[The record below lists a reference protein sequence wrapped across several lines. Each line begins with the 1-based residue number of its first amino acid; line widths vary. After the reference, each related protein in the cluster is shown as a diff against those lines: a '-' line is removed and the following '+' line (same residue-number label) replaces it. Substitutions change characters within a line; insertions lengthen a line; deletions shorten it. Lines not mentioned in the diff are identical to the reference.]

1 MSAAIPYERNE
12 PANIRP
18 SFIASEEAI
27 LLASA
32 EVLYLRIVQELP
44 AKEAARILNVPVGTV
59 KARLHRA
66 RGKLFR
72 YTQSI
77 CHASRGRRQ

>member
-1 MSAAIPYERNE
+1 
-12 PANIRP
+12 
-18 SFIASEEAI
+18 
-27 LLASA
+27 
-32 EVLYLRIVQELP
+32 VQELP

-77 CHASRGRRQ
+77 CHAGRGRRQ